1 MRLKLYI
8 ILSSRFII
16 TKISSIYLPPNH
28 LVAIDR
34 LAAASYQQGIVQIR
48 CVNDLDAYG
57 WDSCGLAVAVEV
69 CAHDA
74 SFFFLDN
81 KSKFPATAD
90 LPPRGAILER
100 SLVVIMGN
108 CCSNFIH
115 THIYTFCILLLLIP
129 HKLICLVNQL
139 EEISGEYIGGLLCWK
154 AIPCAHHRVI

>member
-1 MRLKLYI
+1 MKISYILLCTDDTACSVVRLKLYI
-8 ILSSRFII
+8 ILSSRLII

-74 SFFFLDN
+74 SFLLLDN

-90 LPPRGAILER
+90 LPPEGCYHGEVTRCYYGELLLKFY
-100 SLVVIMGN
+100 SY
-108 CCSNFIH
+108 S
-115 THIYTFCILLLLIP
+115 HIYILHSSALNSTQTDMLG
-129 HKLICLVNQL
+129 K
-139 EEISGEYIGGLLCWK
+139 SIGGDF
-154 AIPCAHHRVI
+154 R